1 MSGNPGKPGEEQAP
15 AKKGPGLMIWI
26 LVSAVSAGAGFAVP
40 TFLSGKSHS
49 DGHESEEAAAAKETE
64 VRSAEVPFQPVVV
77 NLNEGTLTRF
87 LRLKFSLLVNS
98 ADEKKVTEAVEAKRL
113 VLNSWVL
120 SHLADK
126 QIAEIRGTAGQNM
139 VRREIL
145 EKFNSLLFADGYDRV
160 TDVLFEEFNVQ

>member
-1 MSGNPGKPGEEQAP
+1 MV
-15 AKKGPGLMIWI
+15 WI

-40 TFLSGKSHS
+40 TFLSGKAHS
-49 DGHESEEAAAAKETE
+49 PGHDAQTVDEDKEAAS
-64 VRSAEVPFQPVVV
+64 RSAEVAFPAVNV
-77 NLNEGTLTRF
+77 NLNEGTLTRY
-87 LRLKFSLLVNS
+87 LRLKFSLQVNA
-98 ADEKKVTEAVEAKRL
+98 ADEKKVTDAVEDKRL
-113 VLNSWVL
+113 LLQSWLL

-145 EKFNSLLFADGYDRV
+145 EKFNSFLFADGYDRV